1 MSLGQYSWWRA
12 LLLGLGGSILFWASI
27 ATAQPTPG
35 PAAQPQ
41 PGIDVQ
47 DYDFA
52 LTLSDTTDRIKGT
65 ATVRL
70 RVTTDTLTAVR
81 LDLIGRNQAQATA
94 PSQVP
99 GMRVT
104 SVSEEEASVPYR
116 HSNDI
121 LRIDPSSDFKAGQT
135 HTYRIRYSGT
145 PADGLIIGTN
155 QHGDRTFFGD
165 NWPNRARHWLPV
177 VDHLSDK
184 ATVEFRVTAPSRYE
198 VVGNGALVNDSTA
211 GNARVTHWRSDVPLP
226 PKVMVIGVANFAVD
240 TAGTVDDVPVQSWV
254 YPEDRSTGFKDL
266 GQAPPILR
274 FFEENL
280 GPYPYEKL
288 ANVQSTTRY
297 GGMENAAAIFYSE
310 EAVADGKDST
320 PLLAHEI
327 AHQWYGNT
335 VTEADW
341 PHLWLSEGFATY
353 LTGLYLEH
361 ARGERALTRYMT
373 RARTQVAKFHDQ
385 NPKAPLVDTTYGDPT
400 ELLNTNPYQKGAWV
414 LHMLRHEVGIETFWD
429 GLRAYYDRYRHQ
441 NASTHDFQAVM
452 EEVSGQNLK
461 SFFDQWT
468 RRPGHPVIEG
478 TWRHDAA
485 AGKCVVTLR
494 QTQDTA
500 PFRVPVEVRA
510 ETENASPTT
519 VNLQSRERT
528 ARIDCAEAP
537 SSVALD
543 PNVHLLAELSMNRAE

>member
-1 MSLGQYSWWRA
+1 MSLFSLSGWRA
-12 LLLGLGGSILFWASI
+12 LLLGIAGGVFCVVGGA
-27 ATAQPTPG
+27 AAQPAPG
-35 PAAQPQ
+35 PAASPQ

-52 LTLSDTTDRIKGT
+52 LTLSDDTDRIEGT

-70 RVTTDTLTAVR
+70 RITTDTLSAVR
-81 LDLIGRNQAQATA
+81 LDLIGRSAGTDTGM
-94 PSQVP
+94 QV
-99 GMRVT
+99 R
-104 SVSEEEASVPYR
+104 SVLEDGRAVSYR
-116 HSNDI
+116 HADAR
-121 LRIDPSSDFKAGQT
+121 LRLRPPNLEEGQT
-135 HTYRIRYSGT
+135 RTFRIRYAGV

-184 ATVEFRVTAPSRYE
+184 ATVEFRVTAPARYE
-198 VVGNGALVNDSTA
+198 VVSNGALVRDSTS
-211 GNARVTHWRSDVPLP
+211 GGTRYTHWRTDVPLP
-226 PKVMVIGVANFAVD
+226 PKVMVIGVADFAVD
-240 TAGTVDDVPVQSWV
+240 TAGTVDGVPVQSWV
-254 YPEDRSTGFKDL
+254 YPEDREVGFEDL
-266 GQAPPILR
+266 GRAPPILR

-297 GGMENAAAIFYSE
+297 GGMENAASIFYSE
-310 EAVADGKDST
+310 TAVADGEDDT

-361 ARGERALTRYMT
+361 ARGEAALRRYMD
-373 RARTQVAKFHDQ
+373 RARTQVVRFHEK
-385 NPKAPLVDTTYGDPT
+385 NPHEPLVDTTYSDPN

-414 LHMLRHEVGIETFWD
+414 LHMLRREVGTDPFWT
-429 GLRAYYDRYRHQ
+429 GLRAYYERYRNG
-441 NASTHDFQAVM
+441 NARTRDLRAVM
-452 EEVSGQNLK
+452 EEVSGQRLK
-461 SFFDQWT
+461 PFFDQWT

-478 TWRHDAA
+478 TWRHEPDA
-485 AGKCVVTLR
+485 GQCVVTLR
-494 QTQDTA
+494 QTQDEP
-500 PFRVPVEVRA
+500 PFEVPVEVAVADERA
-510 ETENASPTT
+510 RTT
-519 VNLQSRERT
+519 TLYLRGREAQTRVKCP
-528 ARIDCAEAP
+528 RAP
-537 SSVALD
+537 SSVSLD
-543 PNVHLLAELSMNRAE
+543 PHTDLLAEFSMRRTE